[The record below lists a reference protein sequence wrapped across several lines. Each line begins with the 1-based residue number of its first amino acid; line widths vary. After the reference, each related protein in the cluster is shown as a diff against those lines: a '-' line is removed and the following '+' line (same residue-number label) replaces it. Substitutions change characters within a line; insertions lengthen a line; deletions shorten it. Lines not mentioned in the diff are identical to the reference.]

1 MENYENDKWDIAK
14 YLQIIN
20 TFERPIYFYANPTF
34 DKVFEIEEEMVKWFN
49 KNFEDY
55 QDVFDFKK
63 LFKLKIRGC
72 SSYKYNILS
81 ANTIRVGPLIYT
93 IYKMIPQDVLQETEE
108 FLVHQ
113 FYKDAKMMTNFRFQC
128 EIYRKLNENS
138 HQSTDLRKLGIEKYK
153 LASDPD
159 SIDKVRYDSTKL
171 RSSERG
177 LENCST

>member
-1 MENYENDKWDIAK
+1 MENYENHKNDIAK

-20 TFERPIYFYANPTF
+20 TFEKPVYFYANPNF
-34 DKVFEIEEEMVKWFN
+34 DKVFEIEEEMVKWFK
-49 KNFEDY
+49 KNFEVY
-55 QDVFDFKK
+55 QDVFDFNK
-63 LFKLKIRGC
+63 LFKLKIQGF
-72 SSYKYNILS
+72 SSHKYNILS
-81 ANTIRVGPLIYT
+81 ENTIRVGPLIYT
-93 IYKMIPQDVLQETEE
+93 IYKMIPQYVLQETEE

-159 SIDKVRYDSTKL
+159 SIDKVRYDSIKL